1 MSALARWRSRGKS
14 VATLLAI
21 GVLVAGGSCGGNG
34 SNAAATGLEDVLAAV
49 EGLDGEARTER
60 LRELAHKAGGTL
72 TFYTSLASE
81 DEEEITSAFED
92 AYDIEVSVYRASD
105 EAVAQRLAQ
114 EHDASF
120 HGADVVETDG
130 TMLTILNSQS
140 ILAPFEPRARARL
153 VAGSSQDGWTADRI
167 NTFVLAW
174 NTDRVTAE
182 ERPRS
187 WEELA
192 EPRWR
197 GKIGLES
204 GDFDWYKGLRDYW
217 IEGGRTEGE
226 ADRLFEAIARNAVVV
241 TGHSLALQLLASGEV
256 DVLPSAFRNQAES
269 TAEDG
274 APVAWRPP
282 VEPVFT
288 RAGGVAVVRGAEH
301 PAAAVLFCEWLLDEG
316 QKVVVAVGRDPTRRD
331 LTVTKGIEQRVVDVV
346 ELADSQQAWLERYE
360 ALLRHGRRHR

>member
-1 MSALARWRSRGKS
+1 M
-14 VATLLAI
+14 LLA
-21 GVLVAGGSCGGNG
+21 GTSCGGND
-34 SNAAATGLEDVLAAV
+34 SNAEANGLDEVLAAV
-49 EGLDGEARTER
+49 EGLEGKARTDR
-60 LRELAHKAGGTL
+60 LRELARKEGGTM

-92 AYDIEVSVYRASD
+92 AHDIEVSVYRASD
-105 EAVAQRLAQ
+105 EAVSQRLAQ

-130 TMLTILNSQS
+130 TMLTILNGQS
-140 ILAPFEPRARARL
+140 ILAPYEPPARARL
-153 VAGSSQDGWTADRI
+153 VPGSSQDGWTADRI
-167 NTFVLAW
+167 NTFVVAW
-174 NTDRVTAE
+174 NTDRVTAA

-187 WEELA
+187 WEDLA

-217 IEGGRTEGE
+217 VEDGRSEEE
-226 ADRLFEAIARNAVVV
+226 ADRLFEAIARNAIVI
-241 TGHSLALQLLASGEV
+241 TGHSLALQLLASGEI

-274 APVAWRPP
+274 APVAWKPP

-301 PAAAVLFCEWLLDEG
+301 PAAAVLFSEWLLDEG

-331 LTVTKGIEQRVVDVV
+331 LTVTKGIEHRVVDVV
-346 ELADSQQAWLERYE
+346 ELADSQRAWLERYE
-360 ALLRHGRRHR
+360 DLLRLGRQHR